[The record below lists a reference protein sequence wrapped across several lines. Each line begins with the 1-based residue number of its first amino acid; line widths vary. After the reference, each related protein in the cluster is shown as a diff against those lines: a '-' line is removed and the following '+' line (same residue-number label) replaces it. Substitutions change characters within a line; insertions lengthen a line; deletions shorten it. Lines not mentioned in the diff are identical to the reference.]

1 MDKNKI
7 INDLVREGAKHI
19 KNLKVM
25 RVTNY
30 QDKDEREKLCLT
42 LRDAEVPAFVPN
54 DDDDFVEGTTNTI
67 HVFANQVI
75 AVLEENDD
83 YCAVM
88 WRYRKS
94 PEKLQTLLAGATIDV
109 LGEHVLPTN
118 DDDPDDKGYRN
129 PFSRKEKFTK
139 VEHEQWFYSVV
150 NVVLT
155 QTAINR
161 LKDLYNELS

>member
-54 DDDDFVEGTTNTI
+54 DDDDFAEGTTNTI

-83 YCAVM
+83 YC
-88 WRYRKS
+88 

-118 DDDPDDKGYRN
+118 DEDPDDKGYRN
-129 PFSRKEKFTK
+129 PFSKKDKYTK

-150 NVVLT
+150 KVVLT
-155 QTAINR
+155 QTATKR
-161 LKDLYNELS
+161 LEKLYDELS

>member
-7 INDLVREGAKHI
+7 IQDLVREGAKLH

-42 LRDAEVPAFVPN
+42 LRDAEVPAFIAN
-54 DDDDFVEGTTNTI
+54 DDDDFAEGSTSTI

-75 AVLEENDD
+75 AILEENDD

-109 LGEHVLPTN
+109 IGQHVLPTN
-118 DDDPDDKGYRN
+118 DEDPDDKGYRN
-129 PFSRKEKFTK
+129 PFSKKDKYTK

-150 NVVLT
+150 KVVLT
-155 QTAINR
+155 QQATKR
-161 LKDLYNELS
+161 LEKLYDELS